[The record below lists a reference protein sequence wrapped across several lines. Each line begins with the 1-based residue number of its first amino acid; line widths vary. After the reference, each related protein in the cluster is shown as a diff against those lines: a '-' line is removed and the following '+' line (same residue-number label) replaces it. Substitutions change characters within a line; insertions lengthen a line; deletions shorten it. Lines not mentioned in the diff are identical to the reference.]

1 MTAPALS
8 TWLRTTTLVVALLWG
23 GAGGSVAQESPVMHK
38 LRTTGVI
45 SLGYRASSPPFSY
58 VDAQLQPIGFT
69 VALCM
74 KVVDALRKLP
84 GLSTLEV
91 RPVPVTSATRLP
103 LVANGTVDLECGIT
117 TNNAERQR
125 QVNFSSTIFVAES
138 RVLSKRGAVYSSL
151 DELRGQP
158 VVSTIGTTSIQYLQ
172 TQNRQRGLG
181 LKILGGVDD
190 VESFRIVDSGR
201 AVAFAMDDVILH
213 SLLATA
219 ANAGQYVV
227 SPQSLSVEPYG
238 IGLNRHDPGFKRLV
252 DEVLVGLFRSGEF
265 NALYQRWFESPIP
278 PHGLNLKLP
287 MSAALKRLTQQPSD
301 SPDPARYR

>member
-1 MTAPALS
+1 
-8 TWLRTTTLVVALLWG
+8 
-23 GAGGSVAQESPVMHK
+23 
-38 LRTTGVI
+38 
-45 SLGYRASSPPFSY
+45 
-58 VDAQLQPIGFT
+58 VDAQLKPTGFT
-69 VALCM
+69 VALCL

-84 GLSTLEV
+84 GLATLEV

-125 QVNFSSTIFVAES
+125 QVNFSTTIFVAES

-151 DELRGQP
+151 EELRGKP

-172 TQNRQRGLG
+172 AENRQRGLG

-219 ANAGQYVV
+219 VNATQYVV
-227 SPQSLSVEPYG
+227 SPQTLSIEPYG
-238 IGLNRHDPGFKRLV
+238 IGLSRHDPGFKRLV
-252 DEVLVGLFRSGEF
+252 DEVIVGLFRSGEF
-265 NALYQRWFESPIP
+265 EALYRRWFQQGIP
-278 PHGLNLKLP
+278 PNGLNLNLP
-287 MSAALKRLTQQPSD
+287 MSPALQRLIRQPSD
-301 SPDPARYR
+301 SPDPAQYR

>member
-1 MTAPALS
+1 
-8 TWLRTTTLVVALLWG
+8 
-23 GAGGSVAQESPVMHK
+23 MHK

-58 VDAQLQPIGFT
+58 VDAQLKPTGFT
-69 VALCM
+69 VALCE

-84 GLSTLEV
+84 GLATLEV
-91 RPVPVTSATRLP
+91 RPVPVSSATRLP

-125 QVNFSSTIFVAES
+125 QVSFSTTIFVAES
-138 RVLSKRGAVYSSL
+138 RVLSKRGAAYDTL

-172 TQNRQRGLG
+172 AENRQRGLN

-201 AVAFAMDDVILH
+201 AVAFAMDDVILR

-219 ANAGQYVV
+219 ANAAQYVV
-227 SPQSLSVEPYG
+227 SPHSLSVEPYG
-238 IGLNRHDPGFKRLV
+238 IGLPRNDPGFKRLV
-252 DEVLVGLFRSGEF
+252 DEVIVGLFRSGEF
-265 NALYQRWFESPIP
+265 DALYRRWFQSPIAP
-278 PHGLNLKLP
+278 NGLNLNLP
-287 MSAALKRLTQQPSD
+287 MSAALKRLTKQPND
-301 SPDPARYR
+301 SPDPAQYR